1 MAERTFTAV
10 FERDGEWWLASAE
23 ELPAALTQGATLD
36 EARANL
42 RDAIQLV
49 LEEQRE
55 HRQHEADGAAPYIE
69 EITVSV

>member
-10 FERDGEWWLASAE
+10 FERDGDWWVASTE
-23 ELPAALTQGATLD
+23 ELPAALSQGATLD

-49 LEEQRE
+49 LEEQRDQRK
-55 HRQHEADGAAPYIE
+55 HTADGTAPYIE
-69 EITVSV
+69 EIIINV